1 MCFKTQMTALE
12 SVLNA
17 SIQIEDNRKSKKT
30 YSFRF
35 NNNQVCKH
43 VELHRSSLP
52 VNFRFFRCGLI
63 KRRCESDPI
72 CHGLSV
78 ILYKLPDIKVTYW
91 FPAISAQELKLSCIF
106 LPWFF
111 FSFNFERYFV
121 HIWSVHLLS
130 VVQSAFFELL
140 KKIVKNACLPLW
152 KEKHLV
158 GKGWC
163 SNK

>member
-111 FSFNFERYFV
+111 FSFWKIFCTYMISTLNVKCCAIRIFWTFE
-121 HIWSVHLLS
+121 
-130 VVQSAFFELL
+130 

-152 KEKHLV
+152 KEKNLV

>member
-30 YSFRF
+30 YSFRS

-91 FPAISAQELKLSCIF
+91 FPAISVQELKLSCIF

-111 FSFNFERYFV
+111 FFILKDILYIYDQYFKCEVLCNPHFLNFWKKLWKTHVCHYEK
-121 HIWSVHLLS
+121 
-130 VVQSAFFELL
+130 
-140 KKIVKNACLPLW
+140 KKIL
-152 KEKHLV
+152 
-158 GKGWC
+158 
-163 SNK
+163 

>member
-1 MCFKTQMTALE
+1 MCFKTRMTALE

-17 SIQIEDNRKSKKT
+17 SIQTEDNRKTKKT

-78 ILYKLPDIKVTYW
+78 ILYKLPDIKVIYW

-111 FSFNFERYFV
+111 FHFERYFL
-121 HIWSVHLLS
+121 HIWSVLL
-130 VVQSAFFELL
+130 VLRFVQSALFELL
-140 KKIVKNACLPLW
+140 KKFG
-152 KEKHLV
+152 EKRMFAIMKRKKIL
-158 GKGWC
+158 
-163 SNK
+163 

>member
-1 MCFKTQMTALE
+1 MTALE

-63 KRRCESDPI
+63 KRRCEFDPI
-72 CHGLSV
+72 CHSLSV
-78 ILYKLPDIKVTYW
+78 ILYKLPDIKVTY
-91 FPAISAQELKLSCIF
+91 
-106 LPWFF
+106 
-111 FSFNFERYFV
+111 
-121 HIWSVHLLS
+121 
-130 VVQSAFFELL
+130 
-140 KKIVKNACLPLW
+140 
-152 KEKHLV
+152 
-158 GKGWC
+158 
-163 SNK
+163 

>member
-111 FSFNFERYFV
+111 FFHFERYFV

-152 KEKHLV
+152 KEKNLV

>member
-17 SIQIEDNRKSKKT
+17 SIQIEDNRKSKKK

-72 CHGLSV
+72 CHGYQLFCTNYQ
-78 ILYKLPDIKVTYW
+78 ILKSLID
-91 FPAISAQELKLSCIF
+91 F
-106 LPWFF
+106 LQYLHKNSNCRAYFYLDF
-111 FSFNFERYFV
+111 FSIWKIFCTYMISTFNVKICAIRIFWTFE
-121 HIWSVHLLS
+121 
-130 VVQSAFFELL
+130 
-140 KKIVKNACLPLW
+140 KKLW
-152 KEKHLV
+152 KTHVCHYEKKKNLV

>member
-1 MCFKTQMTALE
+1 MTALE
-12 SVLNA
+12 SVLYA

-78 ILYKLPDIKVTYW
+78 ILYKLPDIKVTY
-91 FPAISAQELKLSCIF
+91 
-106 LPWFF
+106 
-111 FSFNFERYFV
+111 
-121 HIWSVHLLS
+121 
-130 VVQSAFFELL
+130 
-140 KKIVKNACLPLW
+140 
-152 KEKHLV
+152 
-158 GKGWC
+158 
-163 SNK
+163 

>member
-1 MCFKTQMTALE
+1 MTALE

-78 ILYKLPDIKVTYW
+78 ILYKLPDIKVFYW

-111 FSFNFERYFV
+111 FSFWKIFCTYMISTLNVKCCAIRIFWTFE
-121 HIWSVHLLS
+121 
-130 VVQSAFFELL
+130 

-152 KEKHLV
+152 KEKKSCRKRMML
-158 GKGWC
+158 
-163 SNK
+163 

>member
-63 KRRCESDPI
+63 KSRCESDPI

-78 ILYKLPDIKVTYW
+78 ILYKLPDKSHLL
-91 FPAISAQELKLSCIF
+91 ISCNICTRTQIVVHIF
-106 LPWFF
+106 TLIFF
-111 FSFNFERYFV
+111 FSFWKIFCTYMISTLNVKCCAIRIFWTFE
-121 HIWSVHLLS
+121 
-130 VVQSAFFELL
+130 

-152 KEKHLV
+152 KEKNLV

>member
-111 FSFNFERYFV
+111 FHFERYFV

-152 KEKHLV
+152 KEKNLV

>member
-111 FSFNFERYFV
+111 FSFWKIFCTYMISTFNKCCAIRIFWTFEKKLWKTHVCHY
-121 HIWSVHLLS
+121 
-130 VVQSAFFELL
+130 EK
-140 KKIVKNACLPLW
+140 KKIL
-152 KEKHLV
+152 
-158 GKGWC
+158 
-163 SNK
+163 

>member
-111 FSFNFERYFV
+111 FSFWKIFCTYMISTLNVKCCAIRIFWTFE
-121 HIWSVHLLS
+121 
-130 VVQSAFFELL
+130 
-140 KKIVKNACLPLW
+140 KKIVKNACLPLR
-152 KEKHLV
+152 KEKNLV

>member
-111 FSFNFERYFV
+111 FHFEKYFV

-152 KEKHLV
+152 KEKNLV

>member
-111 FSFNFERYFV
+111 FPFWKIFCTYMISTLNVKCCAIRIFWTFE
-121 HIWSVHLLS
+121 
-130 VVQSAFFELL
+130 

-152 KEKHLV
+152 KEKNLV

>member
-17 SIQIEDNRKSKKT
+17 SIQIEDNRKSKKK

-78 ILYKLPDIKVTYW
+78 ILYKLPDIKVFYW

-111 FSFNFERYFV
+111 FPFWKIFCTYMISTFNVKICAIRIFWTFE
-121 HIWSVHLLS
+121 
-130 VVQSAFFELL
+130 
-140 KKIVKNACLPLW
+140 KKLW
-152 KEKHLV
+152 KTHVCHYEKRKNLV

-163 SNK
+163 YNK

>member
-17 SIQIEDNRKSKKT
+17 SIQIEDNRKTKKT

-111 FSFNFERYFV
+111 FHFEKYFV

-152 KEKHLV
+152 KEKNLV

>member
-111 FSFNFERYFV
+111 FSFWKIFCTYMISTFIKCCAIRIFWTFEKNCEKRMFA
-121 HIWSVHLLS
+121 IMKR
-130 VVQSAFFELL
+130 
-140 KKIVKNACLPLW
+140 KKSCRKRMMF
-152 KEKHLV
+152 
-158 GKGWC
+158 
-163 SNK
+163 

>member
-17 SIQIEDNRKSKKT
+17 SIQIEDNRKSKKK

-78 ILYKLPDIKVTYW
+78 ILYKLPDIKVFYW

-111 FSFNFERYFV
+111 FHFERYFL
-121 HIWSVHLLS
+121 HIWSVLLMLRF
-130 VVQSAFFELL
+130 VQSAFFELL

-152 KEKHLV
+152 KEK
-158 GKGWC
+158 KSC
-163 SNK
+163 RKRMMF

>member
-111 FSFNFERYFV
+111 FSFWKIFCTYMISTLNVKCCAIRIFWTFEKKLWKTNVCHY
-121 HIWSVHLLS
+121 
-130 VVQSAFFELL
+130 EK
-140 KKIVKNACLPLW
+140 KKIL
-152 KEKHLV
+152 
-158 GKGWC
+158 
-163 SNK
+163 

>member
-1 MCFKTQMTALE
+1 MCFKTQMSALE

-78 ILYKLPDIKVTYW
+78 ILYKLPDIKVFYW

-111 FSFNFERYFV
+111 FSFWKIFCTYMISTFIKCCAIRIFWTFE
-121 HIWSVHLLS
+121 
-130 VVQSAFFELL
+130 
-140 KKIVKNACLPLW
+140 KKLW
-152 KEKHLV
+152 KTHVCHYVKKKNLV

>member
-111 FSFNFERYFV
+111 FSFWKIFCTYMISTFIKCCAIRIFWTFE
-121 HIWSVHLLS
+121 
-130 VVQSAFFELL
+130 

-152 KEKHLV
+152 KEKNLV

>member
-111 FSFNFERYFV
+111 FSFWKIFCTYMISTFIKCCAIRIFWTFEKKLWKTHVCHY
-121 HIWSVHLLS
+121 
-130 VVQSAFFELL
+130 EK
-140 KKIVKNACLPLW
+140 KKIL
-152 KEKHLV
+152 
-158 GKGWC
+158 
-163 SNK
+163 

>member
-111 FSFNFERYFV
+111 FHFERYFV
-121 HIWSVHLLS
+121 HIWSVLKMLS

-140 KKIVKNACLPLW
+140 KKNC
-152 KEKHLV
+152 EKRMFAIM
-158 GKGWC
+158 KRKKSC
-163 SNK
+163 RKRMMF

>member
-17 SIQIEDNRKSKKT
+17 SIQIEDNRKSKKK

-78 ILYKLPDIKVTYW
+78 ILYKLPDIKVFYW

-106 LPWFF
+106 LSWFF
-111 FSFNFERYFV
+111 FYFERYFL
-121 HIWSVHLLS
+121 HIWSVLLMLRF
-130 VVQSAFFELL
+130 VQSAFLNFW

-152 KEKHLV
+152 KEKKSCRKRMML
-158 GKGWC
+158 
-163 SNK
+163 